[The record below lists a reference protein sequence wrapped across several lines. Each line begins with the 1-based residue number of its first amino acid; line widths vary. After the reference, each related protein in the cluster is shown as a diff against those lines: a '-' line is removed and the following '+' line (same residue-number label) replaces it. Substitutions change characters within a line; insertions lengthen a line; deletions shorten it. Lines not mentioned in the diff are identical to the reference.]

1 MRKRIFSSEAVCAGH
16 PDKVADQI
24 TDAILDALLE
34 KDPESRV
41 ACEVTCIPNQ
51 VHIFGEITSKA
62 EVNYEQIARDT
73 IRKIGYTK
81 TGEDFDDQT
90 CRIVVDLHEQSPDIS
105 VGIVRD
111 KKNLEKNGAGDQGIM
126 FGYAINQ
133 TDDFMPYSIEMANDL
148 VKRLDFV
155 RKEKILEYLKPDGKA
170 QVSIE
175 CEGDIPCRIDTIVL
189 SAQHDESVDISEL
202 RNDLKTIVID
212 EAIPSEWIDKKTRIL
227 INPTGRFVKGGPGA
241 DSGLT
246 GRKLITDSYGGYARH
261 GGGAISGKD
270 PSKVDR
276 SAAYMAR

>member
-1 MRKRIFSSEAVCAGH
+1 MRTRIFSSDDVCAGH

-24 TDAILDALLE
+24 ADAILDALLE

-111 KKNLEKNGAGDQGIM
+111 KKDLEKNGAGDQGIM

-202 RNDLKTIVID
+202 RTEDD
-212 EAIPSEWIDKKTRIL
+212 C
-227 INPTGRFVKGGPGA
+227 
-241 DSGLT
+241 
-246 GRKLITDSYGGYARH
+246 H
-261 GGGAISGKD
+261 
-270 PSKVDR
+270 
-276 SAAYMAR
+276 